1 MPRRS
6 ESTPARLAGCTLL
19 MVLWCIFILLEE
31 ASCEADAASSAAA
44 AAGGGGDKSTRSA
57 NNNNKGGRGRG
68 KSAPWR
74 LMFCLTQAHA
84 PLKSEVQKAW
94 EEARLESPQA
104 ELDVS
109 YVEARVTP
117 VTDSL
122 SYSLLLLN
130 RFCAD
135 VEKGKTILNIV
146 VGGGPPARFLVT
158 AANSLNLPTLWLPFT
173 HKDFLRQVYTIYA

>member
-1 MPRRS
+1 MP
-6 ESTPARLAGCTLL
+6 TARLAGTLL
-19 MVLWCIFILLEE
+19 MVLWCFCILLEE
-31 ASCEADAASSAAA
+31 VWCEAEVA
-44 AAGGGGDKSTRSA
+44 GDKSTRSA
-57 NNNNKGGRGRG
+57 NKGGRGRG

-130 RFCAD
+130 KFCVD

-173 HKDFLRQVYTIYA
+173 HKDFLRQV

>member
-1 MPRRS
+1 MPS
-6 ESTPARLAGCTLL
+6 CSYSTARLAGALL
-19 MVLWCIFILLEE
+19 MVLWCICVLLAEVK
-31 ASCEADAASSAAA
+31 CEADVAT
-44 AAGGGGDKSTRSA
+44 GDKSTRSA
-57 NNNNKGGRGRG
+57 NKGGGGGGRGRG
-68 KSAPWR
+68 RGAPWR

-130 RFCAD
+130 KFCVD
-135 VEKGKTILNIV
+135 VERGKTILNIV

-158 AANSLNLPTLWLPFT
+158 AANSLNLPTIWLPFT
-173 HKDFLRQVYTIYA
+173 HKDFLRQVRND